1 MKKYLK
7 TNLFIVMDR
16 EKIESILS
24 EKYEYLFKNEFM
36 RKYELVLLEVV
47 DVEYQNNE
55 IKAYSFD
62 VKFDS
67 NESNDGNALT
77 IGHMLSKA
85 NEEIIEF
92 LYKYPVNP
100 KTYQIDTKFESFSV
114 NDGLF
119 MNFDYKFDE
128 LHMMDISYFIT
139 YDIY

>member
-1 MKKYLK
+1 
-7 TNLFIVMDR
+7 MDR

-36 RKYELVLLEVV
+36 RKYELVLLEIV
-47 DVEYQNNE
+47 DVEYQNKE
-55 IKAYSFD
+55 IKAFSFD
-62 VKFDS
+62 VKFDC
-67 NESNDGNALT
+67 NLANDGNAHT
-77 IGHMLSKA
+77 IGHMLTKA

-100 KTYQIDTKFESFSV
+100 KTYQIDPKFENFSV

-128 LHMMDISYFIT
+128 LHMMDISYYIT